1 MYSPEHCV
9 DFFGRNSPQ
18 RARISSFTRFLDHTQ
33 RHITISRTPLDERSP
48 RRRDLYLTIHNT
60 HKREWEP
67 CPRRDSNPQSQQA
80 RASRNT
86 PQTAKPL
93 ESAHFGNTHWKHKG
107 DFDLTRSSKFSLTSG
122 LVGGGGGVG
131 KRHGPAALPLRND
144 TLPTV
149 REAVWY
155 IGPVRKCAKNSALP
169 GFDPQTLQL
178 VAIRYPNWAIPVEI
192 N

>member
-122 LVGGGGGVG
+122 LVGGGGEWSTSRPSRLAPAEWHITHCTGGCVVH
-131 KRHGPAALPLRND
+131 RTGPKMCEKFRLTGFWPPDPPACSD
-144 TLPTV
+144 TLP
-149 REAVWY
+149 
-155 IGPVRKCAKNSALP
+155 
-169 GFDPQTLQL
+169 QL
-178 VAIRYPNWAIPVEI
+178 SYSGRN
-192 N
+192 